1 MLRDGVFWALIFNS
15 FFDLSLLLLA
25 TTMQDIA
32 EAIVKQARMLPVD
45 TGVAL
50 ECNGAVITK
59 VAVTGGFG
67 FQVTDTTHKIG
78 DRYVSL
84 LFPMVAVHEAVVSF
98 LTTGHEHEEDFKQR
112 YNPVVF
118 HANGLPLLKFQW
130 NDKKARQSAQ
140 RLVSQLLLQPPLCHD
155 MQTAAQSSLS
165 FGARGLSGWDIG
177 SVQPMNEDA
186 QETPKKKRVRSDSEE
201 EEDDEL

>member
-1 MLRDGVFWALIFNS
+1 
-15 FFDLSLLLLA
+15 
-25 TTMQDIA
+25 MQDIA
-32 EAIVKQARMLPVD
+32 EAIVKQARTLPGD

-50 ECNGAVITK
+50 KCNGAVITK
-59 VAVTGGFG
+59 VKVTGGFG
-67 FQVTDTTHKIG
+67 FQVTDTTYKIY
-78 DRYVSL
+78 DTYATL
-84 LFPMVAVHEAVVSF
+84 LFPMAAVHSAVLSF
-98 LTTGHEHEEDFKQR
+98 LTAGHVHEEDFASR

-118 HANGLPLLKFQW
+118 HANGMPLLTFGW

-165 FGARGLSGWDIG
+165 VDARGLSGWDIG

-201 EEDDEL
+201 EEDDEP

>member
-50 ECNGAVITK
+50 KCNGAVITK

-67 FQVTDTTHKIG
+67 FQVTDCKVT
-78 DRYVSL
+78 
-84 LFPMVAVHEAVVSF
+84 F
-98 LTTGHEHEEDFKQR
+98 
-112 YNPVVF
+112 
-118 HANGLPLLKFQW
+118 
-130 NDKKARQSAQ
+130 
-140 RLVSQLLLQPPLCHD
+140 SQCFRKL
-155 MQTAAQSSLS
+155 
-165 FGARGLSGWDIG
+165 
-177 SVQPMNEDA
+177 
-186 QETPKKKRVRSDSEE
+186 
-201 EEDDEL
+201 